1 MINLQ
6 IICYNNSKNHVTTA
20 QKCNDNLQD
29 LSLLFKTLS
38 TYANNTNVDTRNF
51 AEINIVIVS
60 SSTIDS
66 S

>member
-1 MINLQ
+1 MMKQQ
-6 IICYNNSKNHVTTA
+6 IICYNSKNYVTTA
-20 QKCNDNLQD
+20 QKCNDNFQD

-38 TYANNTNVDTRNF
+38 TYANNTNVDIRNF
-51 AEINIVIVS
+51 AEIDIVIVS